1 MQIRIHAILSLALAG
16 PACDVCEPP
25 PMRPTNQDAES
36 LALCPPLPPG
46 VEPIADLHVAH
57 ANARFDGI
65 TLTLSTRPLA
75 CGEPAVQHGYCPSED
90 DRGLTLG
97 IPGESLVPGMH
108 ALRHPIFVEFETP
121 TASVVGGGGEVGEA
135 QVELFEITD
144 TCVTGRII
152 GLAELDGPID
162 GPFDGGFRA
171 PRCTP

>member
-1 MQIRIHAILSLALAG
+1 MQTRIHAILVLALAG
-16 PACDVCEPP
+16 PACDACEAP

-36 LALCPPLPPG
+36 LAACPPLPPG
-46 VEPIADLHVAH
+46 VEPIAGLHVAH
-57 ANARFDGI
+57 AESRFGGV

-75 CGEPAVQHGYCPSED
+75 CGEPAAQHGYCPSED

-97 IPGESLVPGMH
+97 IPGESLVPGPH

-121 TASVVGGGGEVGEA
+121 TWMAVGGGGEIGEA

-144 TCVTGRII
+144 SCVTGRIV
-152 GLAELDGPID
+152 GLAAHD
-162 GPFDGGFRA
+162 GPFDGGFQA